1 MNASKLQQMS
11 HMIILGIDPGLAHT
25 GWGIIERRGNE
36 SRCMAYGCIK
46 TQPQQELPQRLNHI
60 YQELIAAVNK
70 YQPNYVAVE
79 QIYFG
84 ANSKSAMLT
93 AQARGAALVACSG
106 CGLTIGEFTPMQVK
120 QVVVGTGAADKHQVQ
135 FMVQKLLK
143 LDHTPK
149 PDHCADALAVAYAYG
164 QTYAFNASL
173 SRIECA

>member
-1 MNASKLQQMS
+1 MAAMS
-11 HMIILGIDPGLAHT
+11 GAQRMVILGIDPGLANT
-25 GWGIIERRGNE
+25 GWGIVERRGNE

-46 TQPQQELPQRLNHI
+46 TPPKRDLPLRLNQI
-60 YQELIAAVNK
+60 YQELITAVNK

-84 ANSKSAMLT
+84 ANTQSAMLT

-120 QVVVGTGAADKHQVQ
+120 QVVVGTGAADKYQVQ

-143 LDHTPK
+143 LDHMPT

-164 QTYAFNASL
+164 QTHMYHANVTRAMN
-173 SRIECA
+173 EH